1 MSLTSRGEPQAT
13 FILPVYNAGA
23 FLDSTLRA
31 TREHLAARPETWELI
46 IVDDASTDTS
56 RSIVE
61 AFLGAHAGEAI
72 RSLRFTDN
80 RGKGFAT
87 RAGLGLARGVY
98 SVFTDCDLAYPLS
111 NIDRVMQELRAGAD
125 AVIACRVLEK
135 STYLISPSFFSY
147 LYTRHLMGRLFNVIC
162 RALTV
167 PGILDTQA
175 GLKGFRTSVIRPIL
189 GAMVLDGFSFDVEL
203 LRALQDRRGR
213 IVEIPV
219 SYRYDTEPST
229 VNFII
234 DSLAMAR
241 DLLRIRARSMLGR
254 YRVTGRPA
262 GASGGLVVH
271 ADDFGLAPGINLAIQ
286 EGLESGSVTSA
297 SILVGG
303 PHAAP
308 ALAWASGHPRH
319 DFGVHLNLTQ
329 GTPLLAPALVPSLV
343 DRRGRFLRLP
353 RFLLRYALGRIRP
366 QEVLSEWGEQIGAI
380 RAAGV
385 VISHLDS
392 HQHVHLLPG
401 LFRTVAVPL
410 ATTHRVPLRVMDGP
424 VCRRGMW
431 PDVKGLLLILAT
443 RSAAP
448 GHAAR
453 PPSAHG
459 FGTSLMGRPSLR
471 RARRLLAR
479 ASPGRTYEL
488 VVHPGIPDADLARS
502 GDGYRKG
509 RELER
514 RLLDSDEFRAL
525 VRNAG
530 FEMVSLG
537 PPLPPRR
544 RAAAGGNGAHP

>member
-1 MSLTSRGEPQAT
+1 MSLISRGEPEAT

-23 FLDSTLRA
+23 FLASTLRA
-31 TREHLAARPETWELI
+31 TREHLEARPETWELV

-56 RSIVE
+56 RSIIE
-61 AFLGAHAGEAI
+61 AFLSEHAGEAI

-87 RAGLGLARGVY
+87 RAGLGLARGAY

-147 LYTRHLMGRLFNVIC
+147 LYTRHLMGRLFNAIC

-167 PGILDTQA
+167 PGIQDTQA
-175 GLKGFRTSVIRPIL
+175 GLKGFRTSALRPIL
-189 GAMVLDGFSFDVEL
+189 GSLVLDGFSFDVEL
-203 LRALQDRRGR
+203 LRALQDTRGR

-241 DLLRIRARSMLGR
+241 DLLRVRARSLLGR
-254 YRVTGRPA
+254 YRVTGRSA

-271 ADDFGLAPGINLAIQ
+271 ADDFGLAPGVNLAIE

-297 SILVGG
+297 SILLGG

-329 GTPLLAPALVPSLV
+329 GTPLLAPDQVPSLV

-366 QEVLSEWGEQIGAI
+366 QEVSSEWAEQIGAI
-380 RAAGV
+380 RSAGV
-385 VISHLDS
+385 AISHLDS

-401 LFRTVAVPL
+401 LFRGVAVPL
-410 ATTHRVPLRVMDGP
+410 ATSHRLPLRVMDGP
-424 VCRRGMW
+424 VCRRGIW
-431 PDVKGLLLILAT
+431 PDVKGLLLIVAT

-448 GHAAR
+448 GPGAG

-459 FGTSLMGRPSLR
+459 FGTSLMGRPTLR

-488 VVHPGIPDADLARS
+488 VVHPGIPDADLERS

-509 RELER
+509 RALER
-514 RLLDSDEFRAL
+514 RLLDSDEFRSV

-537 PPLPPRR
+537 PPADPREP
-544 RAAAGGNGAHP
+544 ASAGGSRA